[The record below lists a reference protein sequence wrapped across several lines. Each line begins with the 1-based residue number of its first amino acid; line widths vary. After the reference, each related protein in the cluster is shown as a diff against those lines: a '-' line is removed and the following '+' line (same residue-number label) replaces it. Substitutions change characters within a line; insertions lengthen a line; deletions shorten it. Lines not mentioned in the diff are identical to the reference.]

1 MQNRGAITTFA
12 VLLGLACLFYL
23 SFTWV
28 TRGVEKDAAAFADTY
43 IANPIV
49 KKAAADSAK
58 GDASKERA
66 FLDDVKNTKIDYYLD
81 SMKTVTVY
89 DILITKY
96 TYDDCKQK
104 EINLG
109 LDLRGGMNVT
119 LEVSVADIIKNL
131 ANNNQDPDF
140 NKALAQTQKN
150 LGVNN
155 NKPFVALFAETYKQ
169 IAPNGRL
176 APLFQTIENKGKV
189 EYNDNNDKVIAFLN
203 DRVEEA
209 VNNSETTFRSRI
221 DRFGV
226 SQPNI
231 QKLEAS
237 GRILIELP
245 GVKDKDRVR
254 KLLQGTANLEFWE
267 TYENAELGQYWP
279 DVNKKVKALLNP
291 DLAKADSLKADTLGA
306 ALKADS
312 LKKVANKKL
321 TPAEIAKEKEAAL
334 AKAKADSTNKAKE
347 SLAQKLK
354 DGGKSA
360 TDTAKN
366 KTAANDTAAARYKEN
381 NPLYSLAGPL
391 VPNLYQEK
399 DGYRYVPGSVVGRA
413 LTKDTAKINA
423 WLNNPKVRSVFPSK
437 VRFMWDAKPAKGGEV
452 IVLYA
457 IKITDRNG
465 KAAMY
470 GDIIDGARKD
480 FQQQTGEIAIS
491 MTMKGDAAQ
500 KWAKLT
506 KANSPKDSKSRGR
519 CIAIV
524 MDNAVYSAPTV
535 NGEIPNGS
543 SQITGSFDNRE
554 ADALVAIL
562 GAGKLP
568 APARIVEETVVGA
581 SLGQESISNGLL
593 SFVIAFIVILL
604 FMAMYYNKAGW
615 VANLALLINLFFIMG
630 ILTSLGATLTLPG
643 IAGIVLTI
651 GLSVDANILI
661 FERIREE
668 LALGKSTSQAIKE
681 GFKHAMPTIIDSNV
695 TLLILGIILYVF
707 GNGPVQGFATTLC
720 IGILSSLFAAVIL
733 SRVVFDFMINR
744 KQEISF
750 DNSMTRNAFKNL
762 HFDFVGRRKIYYS
775 ISTAIIV
782 LGVIFYFKNGG
793 FNLGV
798 DFKGGRTYMVS
809 FEKAMNTEDVKKS
822 LAASFGGETP
832 EVKTAGSASKLK
844 ITTSYR
850 IKENDANVD
859 KEMEQGLEKGLT
871 PLNAKFDIVSSQKV
885 GPTIATDILYN
896 AYGAI
901 LFSCVVMFFYIV
913 VRFKKWQYGMGAVVA
928 LFHDVL
934 IVLSFYTILD
944 KILPFSLEIG
954 QDFIAAILTVM
965 GYTMTETVVVFDRI
979 RERLADSGKTDAHG
993 EERNKLI
1000 NFALNSTLSRTI
1012 LTSLTVF
1019 FVLLVIFI
1027 FGGDAIRGFIFALLI
1042 GRVIGTYSSLCISTP
1057 IVVDLDRNDATKNID
1072 RNMAPKAVKA

>member
-1 MQNRGAITTFA
+1 MQNKGAITTFA

-28 TRGVEKDAAAFADTY
+28 TRGVEKDAIAFADSY
-43 IANPIV
+43 IEGAVI
-49 KKAAADSAK
+49 KKSAADYAK
-58 GDASKERA
+58 GDASKERS
-66 FLDDVKNTKIDYYLD
+66 FLDSVKNVKMDSYLD
-81 SMKTVTVY
+81 SMKTVKVY
-89 DILITKY
+89 DILLTKY
-96 TYDDCKQK
+96 TYDECKQK

-119 LEVSVADIIKNL
+119 LEVSVADILKNL
-131 ANNNQDPDF
+131 ANNNPDPNF
-140 NKALAQTQKN
+140 NKAIAETQKN

-155 NKPFVALFAETYKQ
+155 NKPFVTLFAETYKQ
-169 IAPNGRL
+169 IAPSGRL
-176 APLFQTIENKGKV
+176 APLFQTLENKGKID
-189 EYNDNNDKVIAFLN
+189 YNDNNDKVIAFLRE
-203 DRVEEA
+203 RVEDA
-209 VNNSETTFRSRI
+209 VSNSETTFRSRI

-231 QKLEAS
+231 QKLES
-237 GRILIELP
+237 TGRILIELP

-267 TYENAELGQYWP
+267 TYENAEIGQYWP
-279 DVNKKVKALLNP
+279 EANKKVKALLNP
-291 DLAKADSLKADTLGA
+291 ELVKADSLKAADTLSQEDA
-306 ALKADS
+306 VSKLETSK
-312 LKKVANKKL
+312 LKL
-321 TPAEIAKEKEAAL
+321 TKEQI
-334 AKAKADSTNKAKE
+334 AKAKTDSVAKIKTDSAGKAKE

-354 DGGKSA
+354 DGSKTVVDSSKGKVAS
-360 TDTAKN
+360 DTAV
-366 KTAANDTAAARYKEN
+366 ARYKLN
-381 NPLYSLAGPL
+381 NPLYSMAGPL
-391 VPNLYQEK
+391 VPNISQ
-399 DGYRYVPGSVVGRA
+399 DGKYFGLGSVVGYAR
-413 LTKDTAKINA
+413 TKDTAQINT

-437 VRFMWDAKPAKGGEV
+437 LRFMWDYKPGKGGEV
-452 IVLYA
+452 ITLYA
-457 IKITDRNG
+457 IKVTDRNG
-465 KAAMY
+465 KAAMF
-470 GDIIDGARKD
+470 GDIIDGARKE

-543 SQITGSFDNRE
+543 SQITGNFDNRE

-568 APARIVEETVVGA
+568 APARIVEETVVGPT
-581 SLGQESISNGLL
+581 LGAESISAGLL

-615 VANLALLINLFFIMG
+615 VANIALLINLFFIMG

-668 LALGKSTSQAIKE
+668 LALGKSIAQAIKE

-695 TLLILGIILYVF
+695 TLLILGVILYVF

-720 IGILSSLFAAVIL
+720 IGILSSLFAAVVL
-733 SRVVFDFMINR
+733 SRVIFDWMVHR
-744 KQEISF
+744 KMEVSF
-750 DNSMTRNAFKNL
+750 DNNMTRNAFKNL
-762 HFDFVGRRKIYYS
+762 HFDFVGKRKIYYS
-775 ISTAIIV
+775 ISTAVIV
-782 LGVIFYFKNGG
+782 LGIVFYFKNGG

-798 DFKGGRTYMVS
+798 DFKGGRTYLVG
-809 FEKAMNTEDVKKS
+809 FEKGMNTEDVKKA
-822 LAASFGGETP
+822 LAINFGGEAP
-832 EVKTAGSASKLK
+832 EVKTSGSASKLK
-844 ITTSYR
+844 ITSSYR
-850 IKENDANVD
+850 IKENDVNVD
-859 KEMEQGLEKGLT
+859 EEVKQGLEKGLGS
-871 PLNAKFDIVSSQKV
+871 LGAKYEVLSSQKV
-885 GPTIATDILYN
+885 GPTIATDILYS

-901 LFSCVVMFFYIV
+901 LFSCIVMFLYII

-1057 IVVDLDRNDATKNID
+1057 IVVDLDRK
-1072 RNMAPKAVKA
+1072 KA

>member
-28 TRGVEKDAAAFADTY
+28 TRGVEKDAYAFADSY
-43 IANPIV
+43 SANPV
-49 KKAAADSAK
+49 NQKAAIEYAK
-58 GDASKERA
+58 GDAAKERS
-66 FLDDVKNTKIDYYLD
+66 FLDSIKNARADYYLD

-96 TYDDCKQK
+96 TYDECKQK

-119 LEVSVADIIKNL
+119 LEISQADILKNL
-131 ANNNQDPDF
+131 ANNNPDPDF
-140 NKALAQTQKN
+140 NKAIIQTQKN

-155 NKPFVALFAETYKQ
+155 NKGFVDLFAETYKQ
-169 IAPNGRL
+169 IAPAGKL
-176 APLFQTIENKGKV
+176 APLFQTIENKGKLD
-189 EYNDNNDKVIAFLN
+189 YNDSNDKVIAFLKE
-203 DRVEEA
+203 RVEEA

-231 QKLEAS
+231 QKLESS

-279 DVNKKVKALLNP
+279 EANKKVKALLNP
-291 DLAKADSLKADTLGA
+291 ELAKADSLNADTIGA
-306 ALKADS
+306 SLKADS
-312 LKKVANKKL
+312 LKKTANKKL
-321 TPAEIAKEKEAAL
+321 TAAEIAKVKTDSI
-334 AKAKADSTNKAKE
+334 AKIKTDSTSKTKE

-354 DGGKSA
+354 S
-360 TDTAKN
+360 DTKADTSKN
-366 KTAANDTAAARYKEN
+366 KAANDTAVARYREN
-381 NPLYSLAGPL
+381 NPLYSMAGPL
-391 VPNLYQEK
+391 VPNISQ
-399 DGYRYVPGSVVGRA
+399 DGKYFGLGAVVGYAR
-413 LTKDTAKINA
+413 TKDTAQINA

-437 VRFMWDAKPAKGGEV
+437 VRFMWDAKPGKGGEV
-452 IVLYA
+452 ITLYA
-457 IKITDRNG
+457 IKTTDRNG

-470 GDIIDGARKD
+470 GDIIDEARKD

-543 SQITGSFDNRE
+543 SQITGNFDNRE

-581 SLGQESISNGLL
+581 TLGQESISNGLM
-593 SFVIAFIVILL
+593 SFVIAFFVILL

-668 LALGKSTSQAIKE
+668 LSLGKSTAQAIKE

-720 IGILSSLFAAVIL
+720 VGILSSLFAAVIL
-733 SRVVFDFMINR
+733 SRVVFDWMVER
-744 KQEISF
+744 KMEITF

-775 ISTAIIV
+775 ISTAIII

-798 DFKGGRTYMVS
+798 DFKGGRTYMVG
-809 FEKAMNTEDVKKS
+809 FDKAMNTEEVKKS
-822 LAASFGGETP
+822 LAASFGGEAP
-832 EVKTAGSASKLK
+832 EVKTAGSTSKLK

-850 IKENDANVD
+850 IKENEINVD
-859 KEMEQGLEKGLT
+859 EEMKQSLEKGLA
-871 PLNAKFDIVSSQKV
+871 PLSSKFEILSSQKV
-885 GPTIATDILYN
+885 GPTIATDILYS

-901 LFSCVVMFFYIV
+901 LFSCVVMFIYIV
-913 VRFKKWQYGMGAVVA
+913 IRFKKWTYGMGAVVA

-944 KILPFSLEIG
+944 KVLPFSLEIG

-1057 IVVDLDRNDATKNID
+1057 IVVDLDRKPA
-1072 RNMAPKAVKA
+1072 

>member
-1 MQNRGAITTFA
+1 
-12 VLLGLACLFYL
+12 
-23 SFTWV
+23 
-28 TRGVEKDAAAFADTY
+28 
-43 IANPIV
+43 
-49 KKAAADSAK
+49 
-58 GDASKERA
+58 
-66 FLDDVKNTKIDYYLD
+66 LD

-89 DILITKY
+89 NIGLTKY
-96 TYDDCKQK
+96 TYDECKQK

-119 LEVSVADIIKNL
+119 LEISQADILKNL
-131 ANNNQDPDF
+131 ANNNPDPDF
-140 NKALAQTQKN
+140 NKAIAQAQKN

-155 NKPFVALFAETYKQ
+155 NKGFVDLFAETYKQ
-169 IAPNGRL
+169 ITPTGRL
-176 APLFQTIENKGKV
+176 APLFQTIENKGKLD
-189 EYNDNNDKVIAFLN
+189 YNDNNDKVIAFLKE
-203 DRVEEA
+203 RVEEA

-231 QKLEAS
+231 QKLESS

-279 DVNKKVKALLNP
+279 EANKKVKALLNP
-291 DLAKADSLKADTLGA
+291 ELAKADSLKGDTLGTA
-306 ALKADS
+306 AKADS
-312 LKKVANKKL
+312 LKKVVSKKL
-321 TPAEIAKEKEAAL
+321 TPAEIEKEKADAIVKAKE
-334 AKAKADSTNKAKE
+334 DSTSKAKE

-354 DGGKSA
+354 
-360 TDTAKN
+360 TDTKADTSKN
-366 KTAANDTAAARYKEN
+366 KQANDTAVTRYREN
-381 NPLYSLAGPL
+381 NPLYSMAGPL
-391 VPNLYQEK
+391 VPNISQ
-399 DGYRYVPGSVVGRA
+399 DGKYFGLGAVVGYAR
-413 LTKDTAKINA
+413 TKDTAQINS

-437 VRFMWDAKPAKGGEV
+437 VRFMWDAKPGKGGEV
-452 IVLYA
+452 ITLYA
-457 IKITDRNG
+457 IKTTDRNG

-470 GDIIDGARKD
+470 GDIIDEARKD

-506 KANSPKDSKSRGR
+506 KANSPKDSKSRGH

-543 SQITGSFDNRE
+543 SQITGNFDNRE

-568 APARIVEETVVGA
+568 APARIVEETVVGPT
-581 SLGQESISNGLL
+581 LGAESISAGLL

-668 LALGKSTSQAIKE
+668 LSLGKSVAQSIKE

-720 IGILSSLFAAVIL
+720 VGILSSLFAAVIL
-733 SRVVFDFMINR
+733 SRVVFDWMVDR
-744 KQEISF
+744 KMEITF

-762 HFDFVGRRKIYYS
+762 HFDFVGKRKIYYS

-798 DFKGGRTYMVS
+798 DFKGGRTYMVG
-809 FEKAMNTEDVKKS
+809 FDKAMNTEDVKKS
-822 LAASFGGETP
+822 LAVSFGGEAP
-832 EVKTAGSASKLK
+832 EVKTAGSTSKLK

-850 IKENDANVD
+850 IKENDQNVD
-859 KEMEQGLEKGLT
+859 NEIEKGLEKGLA
-871 PLNAKFDIVSSQKV
+871 PLDSKFEILSSQKV
-885 GPTIATDILYN
+885 GPTIATDILYS

-901 LFSCVVMFFYIV
+901 LFSCVVMFIYII
-913 VRFKKWQYGMGAVVA
+913 VRFKKWTYGMGAVVA

-944 KILPFSLEIG
+944 KVLPFSLEIG

-1057 IVVDLDRNDATKNID
+1057 IVVDLDRK
-1072 RNMAPKAVKA
+1072 KA

>member
-12 VLLGLACLFYL
+12 VLLGLACIFYL

-28 TRGVEKDAAAFADTY
+28 TRGVEKDANAFADSY
-43 IANPIV
+43 IANAITQ
-49 KKAAADSAK
+49 KAAVDYAK
-58 GDASKERA
+58 GDASKERS
-66 FLDDVKNTKIDYYLD
+66 FLDSVKNEKADYYLD

-89 DILITKY
+89 NIGITKY
-96 TYDDCKQK
+96 TYDECKQK

-119 LEVSVADIIKNL
+119 LEISQADIIKNL
-131 ANNNQDPDF
+131 ANNNPDPDF
-140 NKALAQTQKN
+140 NKAIAQTQKN

-155 NKPFVALFAETYKQ
+155 NKDFVTLFAETYKQ
-169 IAPNGRL
+169 IAPQGRL
-176 APLFQTIENKGKV
+176 APLFQTIENKGKLD
-189 EYNDNNDKVIAFLN
+189 YNDNNDKVIVFLKE
-203 DRVEEA
+203 RVDEA

-279 DVNKKVKALLNP
+279 EANKKVKALLNP
-291 DLAKADSLKADTLGA
+291 ELAKADSLKADTLGA
-306 ALKADS
+306 TAKTDS
-312 LKKVANKKL
+312 LKKVATKKL
-321 TPAEIAKEKEAAL
+321 TPAEIAK
-334 AKAKADSTNKAKE
+334 AKTDSIAKIKTDSTSKAKE

-354 DGGKSA
+354 A
-360 TDTAKN
+360 DTKADTSKN
-366 KTAANDTAAARYKEN
+366 KASNDTAVARYREN
-381 NPLYSLAGPL
+381 NPLYSMAGPL
-391 VPNLYQEK
+391 VPNISQ
-399 DGYRYVPGSVVGRA
+399 DGKYFGLGSVVGYAR
-413 LTKDTAKINA
+413 TKDTAQINT

-437 VRFMWDAKPAKGGEV
+437 VRFMWDAKPGKGGEV
-452 IVLYA
+452 ITLYA
-457 IKITDRNG
+457 IKTTDRNG

-470 GDIIDGARKD
+470 GDIIDEARKD

-543 SQITGSFDNRE
+543 SQITGNFDNRE

-581 SLGQESISNGLL
+581 TLGQESISNGLM

-668 LALGKSTSQAIKE
+668 LSLGKSTAQAIKE

-695 TLLILGIILYVF
+695 TLLILGVILYVF

-733 SRVVFDFMINR
+733 SRVVFDWMVER
-744 KQEISF
+744 KMEITF
-750 DNSMTRNAFKNL
+750 DNNFTRNAFKNL

-782 LGVIFYFKNGG
+782 LGIVFYFKNGG

-798 DFKGGRTYMVS
+798 DFKGGRTYTVG
-809 FEKAMNTEDVKKS
+809 FDKAMNTEDVKKA
-822 LAASFGGETP
+822 LAVSFGGEAP
-832 EVKTAGSASKLK
+832 EVKTSGSTSKLK

-859 KEMEQGLEKGLT
+859 DEVKAGLEKGLA
-871 PLNAKFDIVSSQKV
+871 PLSSKFDILSSQKV
-885 GPTIATDILYN
+885 GPTIATDILYS

-901 LFSCVVMFFYIV
+901 LFSCVVMFIYII
-913 VRFKKWQYGMGAVVA
+913 VRFKKWTYGMGAVVA

-944 KILPFSLEIG
+944 KVLPFSLEIG

-1057 IVVDLDRNDATKNID
+1057 IVVDLDKG
-1072 RNMAPKAVKA
+1072 KA

>member
-1 MQNRGAITTFA
+1 
-12 VLLGLACLFYL
+12 
-23 SFTWV
+23 
-28 TRGVEKDAAAFADTY
+28 
-43 IANPIV
+43 
-49 KKAAADSAK
+49 
-58 GDASKERA
+58 
-66 FLDDVKNTKIDYYLD
+66 
-81 SMKTVTVY
+81 
-89 DILITKY
+89 
-96 TYDDCKQK
+96 
-104 EINLG
+104 
-109 LDLRGGMNVT
+109 
-119 LEVSVADIIKNL
+119 
-131 ANNNQDPDF
+131 
-140 NKALAQTQKN
+140 
-150 LGVNN
+150 
-155 NKPFVALFAETYKQ
+155 
-169 IAPNGRL
+169 
-176 APLFQTIENKGKV
+176 
-189 EYNDNNDKVIAFLN
+189 
-203 DRVEEA
+203 
-209 VNNSETTFRSRI
+209 
-221 DRFGV
+221 
-226 SQPNI
+226 
-231 QKLEAS
+231 
-237 GRILIELP
+237 
-245 GVKDKDRVR
+245 
-254 KLLQGTANLEFWE
+254 
-267 TYENAELGQYWP
+267 
-279 DVNKKVKALLNP
+279 
-291 DLAKADSLKADTLGA
+291 
-306 ALKADS
+306 
-312 LKKVANKKL
+312 
-321 TPAEIAKEKEAAL
+321 
-334 AKAKADSTNKAKE
+334 
-347 SLAQKLK
+347 
-354 DGGKSA
+354 
-360 TDTAKN
+360 
-366 KTAANDTAAARYKEN
+366 
-381 NPLYSLAGPL
+381 
-391 VPNLYQEK
+391 
-399 DGYRYVPGSVVGRA
+399 
-413 LTKDTAKINA
+413 
-423 WLNNPKVRSVFPSK
+423 
-437 VRFMWDAKPAKGGEV
+437 
-452 IVLYA
+452 
-457 IKITDRNG
+457 
-465 KAAMY
+465 
-470 GDIIDGARKD
+470 
-480 FQQQTGEIAIS
+480 
-491 MTMKGDAAQ
+491 MKGDAAQ

-543 SQITGSFDNRE
+543 SQITGNFDNRE

-581 SLGQESISNGLL
+581 TLGQESISNGLL

-668 LALGKSTSQAIKE
+668 LSLGKSTSQAIKE

-733 SRVVFDFMINR
+733 SRVVFDWMINR
-744 KQEISF
+744 KQEITF
-750 DNSMTRNAFKNL
+750 DNNMTRNAFKNL

-775 ISTAIIV
+775 ISTAVIV
-782 LGVIFYFKNGG
+782 LGVVFYFKNGG

-798 DFKGGRTYMVS
+798 DFKGGRTYMVG
-809 FEKAMNTEDVKKS
+809 FEKAMNTEDVKKA
-822 LAASFGGETP
+822 LAVSFGGETP
-832 EVKTAGSASKLK
+832 EVKTAGSTSKLK

-850 IKENDANVD
+850 IKENDVNVD
-859 KEMEQGLEKGLT
+859 QEMEKSLETGLT
-871 PLNAKFDIVSSQKV
+871 PLNTQFKVLSSQKV

-913 VRFKKWQYGMGAVVA
+913 VRFQKWQYGMGAVVA

-944 KILPFSLEIG
+944 KVLPFSLEIG

-1057 IVVDLDRNDATKNID
+1057 IVVDLDRNEDNKELN
-1072 RNMAPKAVKA
+1072 RNAAPKAVKA